1 MAPPG
6 GDGAG
11 RSAPRRCCCARAA
24 MQPPRHRGDR
34 RASRCAAAGP
44 CGRRRALAGLR
55 AARKGRKAEAAADDA
70 AERRARKGRRS
81 RRRHLPGCRARGR
94 CRPAPRDLA
103 APGRF
108 AAHAKQLAMRSCE
121 TARTSARAPPCS
133 AARGGAAEPA
143 RACRVRRRAG
153 PPAGALQGGGGRR
166 DDTKAGRP
174 LVGEGAGS
182 LARGMEGP
190 PKRRGGG
197 KFLRPNVRPTLLEPP
212 ERALRRIVDL
222 VRVER
227 LALAR

>member
-1 MAPPG
+1 MGRRGVTAPAARRPA
-6 GDGAG
+6 DG
-11 RSAPRRCCCARAA
+11 CCARAA
-24 MQPPRHRGDR
+24 TQPPRHRGDR

-55 AARKGRKAEAAADDA
+55 AARKGWKAEAAADDA

-108 AAHAKQLAMRSCE
+108 AAHAQLATRACE

-143 RACRVRRRAG
+143 RACLTCWRRAG
-153 PPAGALQGGGGRR
+153 PPAGALQRGGGRR
-166 DDTKAGRP
+166 DDRRPWSEERARIRFCLLAGR
-174 LVGEGAGS
+174 GAA
-182 LARGMEGP
+182 AR
-190 PKRRGGG
+190 RRRETADV
-197 KFLRPNVRPTLLEPP
+197 KLSVRT
-212 ERALRRIVDL
+212 
-222 VRVER
+222 
-227 LALAR
+227 